1 MHAFPWQPHL
11 KATLAQGPDPIGSQ
25 IPGKKRFQPTMKNL
39 YKQMSLYN
47 IIVTCILIYRN
58 NFSAKSS
65 RIRFKTYLLIE
76 NLC

>member
-1 MHAFPWQPHL
+1 M
-11 KATLAQGPDPIGSQ
+11 ATAPESNIGTGSRSDRFTDTWE
-25 IPGKKRFQPTMKNL
+25 KRFQPTMKNL